1 MTDLNQNTNNE
12 FTPEMEYQDAYWQD
26 ALSKLEA
33 AERAIRQKRRKKV
46 GFGFTLLF
54 IVGFS
59 VAKLTSFYE
68 KKDHAFIEPQKIDS
82 DLRDESK
89 IQLKDSENKSNSP
102 ESVKVEV
109 PAQLN
114 RGPKKQQSQNI
125 PPDRNIIVTSNQTIQ
140 LININSDNDFKI
152 KEIQDSA
159 NGSTMDRDSATE
171 FQTEETS
178 NDINSI
184 VAMENEV
191 DSDPQLPLQIS
202 AEHQS
207 DLSNNEGSEIY
218 LAKEMAEVSPLN
230 PLYYTFPERINPS
243 PLKLALPMKP
253 GDLDPTWRIS
263 VQMGSNL
270 LSGYSTTK
278 NELAWE
284 PFGGLLLSRK
294 INPKFSIGSGI
305 RYFQISQPLQTLS
318 QDYISL
324 GFKREISTVVVYTD
338 KLHYIDVPISLFY
351 NLNNKHRIVATFQT
365 AYQLTGDNRLVTS
378 NPDGSTIEAKD
389 RGYTNG
395 FRDFN
400 YSIGLGYEYRI
411 RRGKSIGFNANLGL
425 TDITKNEYFNVNR
438 FDRNSF
444 VGLYLKFDLFSK

>member
-1 MTDLNQNTNNE
+1 MTDLNHNTNSE

-33 AERAIRQKRRKKV
+33 AERAIKQKRKKKA
-46 GFGFTLLF
+46 GFGLILLF

-59 VAKLTSFYE
+59 GVKLSSFQE
-68 KKDHAFIEPQKIDS
+68 KKDKASINRQKIDS
-82 DLRDESK
+82 ASQVENN
-89 IQLKDSENKSNSP
+89 IQLKDSKNKSNSS
-102 ESVKVEV
+102 ESVKAEV
-109 PAQLN
+109 PVQLN
-114 RGPKKQQSQNI
+114 RGIEQQQSRNI
-125 PPDRNIIVTSNQTIQ
+125 PPDRNIIVTSNQ
-140 LININSDNDFKI
+140 NSELKDRNVDNDLKI
-152 KEIQDSA
+152 KEIHDSA
-159 NGSTMDRDSATE
+159 INRGTAADVPAE
-171 FQTEETS
+171 GKS
-178 NDINSI
+178 NN
-184 VAMENEV
+184 VNNVGAMENGI
-191 DSDPQLPLQIS
+191 DPYAQLPLQIGVVD
-202 AEHQS
+202 QS
-207 DLSNNEGSEIY
+207 EISNNEVSEIY
-218 LAKEMAEVSPLN
+218 LAKEIVEVSAIA
-230 PLYYTFPERINPS
+230 PLYYTLPERLNSS

-284 PFGGLLLSRK
+284 PFGGLLLSAK
-294 INPKFSIGSGI
+294 ISPKFSIGSGV

-338 KLHYIDVPISLFY
+338 KLHYIDVPISLLY
-351 NLNNKHRIVATFQT
+351 NLSTKHRIVATFQT

-378 NPDGSTIEAKD
+378 NPDGSTVEAKD
-389 RGYTNG
+389 KGYTNG

-411 RRGKSIGFNANLGL
+411 RRGKSIGVNANLGL
-425 TDITKNEYFNVNR
+425 TDITKNEYFNINR

-444 VGLYLKFDLFSK
+444 VGLYLKFDLFSR